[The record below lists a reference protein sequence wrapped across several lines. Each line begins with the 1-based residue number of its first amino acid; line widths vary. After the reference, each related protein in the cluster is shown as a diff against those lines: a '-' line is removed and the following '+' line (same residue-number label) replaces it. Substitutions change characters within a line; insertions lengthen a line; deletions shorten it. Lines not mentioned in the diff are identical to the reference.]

1 MILAGSVVNAVVVF
15 LCAILGLVFRKGIPS
30 RFQTILTSALG
41 ASIICMGVQSVL
53 DTQHM
58 LVMILSLVAG
68 ALVGEWIDI
77 DLYLGKSGAWLQ
89 RKFKNQ
95 DKIAEGFVVSTLLF
109 CVGSMAIMGAIQSG
123 TQNDHTILFTKT
135 VLDGVMAIVFASAYG
150 VGVVFSAIPI
160 LIYESALILAA
171 DGLSAY
177 LDPMVLNEISATGGI
192 LLVLLGFNLLNLK
205 EEKFKV
211 ANLLPA
217 LFFPLLMPLFF

>member
-1 MILAGSVVNAVVVF
+1 MILAGSVVNAAVVF
-15 LCAILGLVFRKGIPS
+15 LCAILGMVFRKGIPA

-41 ASIICMGVQSVL
+41 ASIICMGVQAVL
-53 DTQHM
+53 ETQHM

-68 ALVGEWIDI
+68 ALLGEWINI
-77 DLYLGKSGAWLQ
+77 DLYLAKSGAWLQ

-123 TQNDHTILFTKT
+123 TQNNHTILFTKT

-150 VGVVFSAIPI
+150 VGVVFSAIPV

-217 LFFPLLMPLFF
+217 LFFPLLMPLFL